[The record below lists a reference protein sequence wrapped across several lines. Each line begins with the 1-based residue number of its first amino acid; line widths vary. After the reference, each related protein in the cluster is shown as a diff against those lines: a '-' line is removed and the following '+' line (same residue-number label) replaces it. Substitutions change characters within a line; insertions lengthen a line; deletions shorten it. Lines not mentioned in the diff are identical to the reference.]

1 MTIPTIA
8 QTSKGPNVESIKFTE
23 YSDENIA
30 LEEVKSGKIDAYL
43 WRIPLEVVPELQND
57 PRVKIYERNAGSF
70 GLLLNPAEPKE
81 PANTLNPFQFRE
93 VRYAMNYL
101 LDRDF
106 IVNEIL
112 KGHGTTMFDPFG
124 LYSPEY
130 LNIIDVVESFGF
142 RHDKA
147 LADSMIS
154 DRLVAEGAT
163 KQDGKWT
170 YKDNPVVIK
179 IFIRCDDTRRNS
191 LGENISSDLESIGFT
206 VERTCGD
213 LNNAQVTVYG
223 SDPQEFK
230 WHIYTEGYAGTSVFV
245 KYNPTVPAQ
254 MYAPWFGNMPGAQDP
269 SFWQYENQ
277 TLDQV
282 TQRIFTFDFDSESER
297 NTLVR
302 NAITMGLQ
310 ESVRIF
316 VAQTRE
322 PYAASSTVQGLVND
336 FGAGITSRFSL
347 VNAFPASGT
356 SLNIG
361 VKQLSAGAWNG
372 VGGFKDTFSRTI
384 GDALSDPGMSRNP
397 YTGDV
402 IPVRVEATD
411 VQTGGPTG
419 TVDINPDAV
428 KWDPYSQQW
437 KKVGDG
443 GGNEKATSK
452 VTFKIQYSKW
462 HDGIQM
468 DKADLLYPYYFLFE
482 WGIGNQTNDVTL
494 DSEFT
499 SQTEVILPLLKGIR
513 FLSDNEVESYIDVWH
528 YDKKEIADYITIWSG
543 EPWEITAA
551 EERLVSTGKLAF
563 SRGEATSKGVDWLS
577 TVSPAH
583 AELIKAELQK
593 MKDERF
599 VPPALK
605 DIVNP
610 ADAARRYDASIAWIT
625 EHRNAE
631 ISNGPFYL
639 DDFNAEAQTAT
650 IRAFRDPTYPFEQ
663 GHWSAF
669 ETPLVA
675 SLEGVERTPITIGE
689 PKSIQ
694 VEVNIAGQPS
704 SDAQVTY
711 FISGR
716 EGTVVKG
723 QGRPLSDQPGKFV
736 LDLNENDTSRLSSGP
751 NTLKVFATSNMA
763 YKPDFRISTILASG
777 ATNGTGGSGTTSNG
791 TTPSPGGTKP
801 SGCLIATAAF
811 GSELTPQVQ
820 FLRHFRDDYI
830 LSTAS
835 GSAFMGVFNDAY
847 YSFSPQVADYERQ
860 NPWLQQTVKTLIYPL
875 FGILMLSERV
885 HTLAGGGEAG
895 AMLAGASASVLIG
908 AIYLSVP
915 AAILEYSRR
924 RRGKSVLNFK
934 TLTVAMIL
942 LGLASTAL
950 GVGAFTKD
958 QALLS
963 FTSPAFVVI
972 LAGISAIMTATAFSR
987 FFVRGDRQG
996 QF

>member
-1 MTIPTIA
+1 MQKPSILAFLVFILLCFSTFTMVTTPSIA

-419 TVDINPDAV
+419 TVDINPDTV

-631 ISNGPFYL
+631 IYLRGPGCDNFL
-639 DDFNAEAQTAT
+639 DFL
-650 IRAFRDPTYPFEQ
+650 AFLFGLKLQHAFFEQ
-663 GHWSAF
+663 VLIELDAHFANMAGLFFSQKIPSPAD
-669 ETPLVA
+669 
-675 SLEGVERTPITIGE
+675 
-689 PKSIQ
+689 IQ
-694 VEVNIAGQPS
+694 V
-704 SDAQVTY
+704 VT
-711 FISGR
+711 G
-716 EGTVVKG
+716 
-723 QGRPLSDQPGKFV
+723 
-736 LDLNENDTSRLSSGP
+736 
-751 NTLKVFATSNMA
+751 
-763 YKPDFRISTILASG
+763 
-777 ATNGTGGSGTTSNG
+777 
-791 TTPSPGGTKP
+791 
-801 SGCLIATAAF
+801 
-811 GSELTPQVQ
+811 
-820 FLRHFRDDYI
+820 
-830 LSTAS
+830 
-835 GSAFMGVFNDAY
+835 
-847 YSFSPQVADYERQ
+847 
-860 NPWLQQTVKTLIYPL
+860 
-875 FGILMLSERV
+875 
-885 HTLAGGGEAG
+885 
-895 AMLAGASASVLIG
+895 
-908 AIYLSVP
+908 
-915 AAILEYSRR
+915 
-924 RRGKSVLNFK
+924 
-934 TLTVAMIL
+934 
-942 LGLASTAL
+942 
-950 GVGAFTKD
+950 
-958 QALLS
+958 
-963 FTSPAFVVI
+963 
-972 LAGISAIMTATAFSR
+972 
-987 FFVRGDRQG
+987 
-996 QF
+996 